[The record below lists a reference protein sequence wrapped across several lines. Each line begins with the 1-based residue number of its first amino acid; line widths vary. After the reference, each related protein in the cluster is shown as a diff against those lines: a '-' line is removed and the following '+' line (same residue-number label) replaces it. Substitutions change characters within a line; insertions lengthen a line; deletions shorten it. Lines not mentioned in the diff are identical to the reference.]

1 MKKKT
6 FLLQR
11 QNKQILPAISS
22 LLEDSA
28 HLVVLVKPQFEAG
41 KASVGA
47 GGVVRDEGVRRAV
60 LASVVAAVPE
70 AARFSASFPFDAAA
84 AGSGSKDGDED
95 DDDDDDDDE
104 EGEEGQG
111 GGAAAA
117 AASSSSNGNKPLPP
131 RFVLQGTMESPIRG
145 ATSGNVEYLA
155 HFKRV
160 KS

>member
-1 MKKKT
+1 M
-6 FLLQR
+6 
-11 QNKQILPAISS
+11 
-22 LLEDSA
+22 
-28 HLVVLVKPQFEAG
+28 
-41 KASVGA
+41 
-47 GGVVRDEGVRRAV
+47 RRAV